1 MDLQLNGKT
10 AIVTGAT
17 AGIGLAIA
25 RTLASEGAAVTI
37 TGRSRDK
44 LDAAV
49 AEIAAAAP
57 GSRITAIVSD
67 QSIAQGAAQLI
78 AAQPDTDI
86 LINNLGYYEAKPFA
100 EISDEDWLRML
111 DINVMSGV
119 RLSRHYF
126 PRMLEKNWGRVIF
139 VSSEVGAF
147 TPPDMVH
154 YGVSKSA
161 QLAVSRGMAEL
172 TKGSGVTVNS
182 VLPAA
187 TRSEGIVE
195 YLRQTAPRPGMSD
208 AEIESHFFQTYRPS
222 SLIARMIESDEIA
235 AMVAL
240 LASPLGAAS
249 NGAAVRV
256 EGGTFRSIL

>member
-67 QSIAQGAAQLI
+67 QSNAQGAAQLI

-86 LINNLGYYEAKPFA
+86 LINNLGYYEAKPFV

-111 DINVMSGV
+111 DVNVMSGV

-222 SLIARMIESDEIA
+222 SLIARMIEADEIA

>member
-1 MDLQLNGKT
+1 MDLQLKNKT

-25 RTLASEGAAVTI
+25 RTLAREGVAVTL
-37 TGRSRDK
+37 TGRSRGK
-44 LDAAV
+44 LDAAL
-49 AEIAAAAP
+49 AQIEASTP
-57 GSRITAIVSD
+57 GSNVSAVVSD
-67 QSIAQGAAQLI
+67 QSTFAGVAALV
-78 AAQPDTDI
+78 AARPDTDI
-86 LINNLGYYEAKPFA
+86 LVNNLGFYEAKPFA
-100 EISDEDWLRML
+100 EISDDDWLRM
-111 DINVMSGV
+111 IEVNVMSGV

-126 PRMLEKNWGRVIF
+126 PRMLSKNWGRVIF
-139 VSSEVGAF
+139 MSSEVGAF

-161 QLAVSRGMAEL
+161 QLAVSRGLAEL
-172 TKGSGVTVNS
+172 TKGTGVTVNS
-182 VLPAA
+182 VLPSA

-195 YLRQTAPRPGMSD
+195 YLRQTAPRPDMSD
-208 AEIESHFFQTYRPS
+208 AEIEAHFFQTYRPS
-222 SLIARMIESDEIA
+222 SLIARMIEADEIA

-256 EGGTFRSIL
+256 EGGTYRSIL

>member
-1 MDLQLNGKT
+1 MDLQLQGKT

-25 RTLASEGAAVTI
+25 RTLAREGVAVTV
-37 TGRSRDK
+37 TGRHRDK
-44 LDAAV
+44 L
-49 AEIAAAAP
+49 
-57 GSRITAIVSD
+57 
-67 QSIAQGAAQLI
+67 
-78 AAQPDTDI
+78 
-86 LINNLGYYEAKPFA
+86 
-100 EISDEDWLRML
+100 
-111 DINVMSGV
+111 
-119 RLSRHYF
+119 
-126 PRMLEKNWGRVIF
+126 
-139 VSSEVGAF
+139 EVGAF

-172 TKGSGVTVNS
+172 TKGTGVTVNS

-187 TRSEGIVE
+187 TRSDGIVE

-208 AEIESHFFQTYRPS
+208 AEIEAHFFQTYRPS
-222 SLIARMIESDEIA
+222 SLIARMIEADEIA

-256 EGGTFRSIL
+256 EGGSFRSIL

>member
-10 AIVTGAT
+10 AIVTAAT

-25 RTLASEGAAVTI
+25 RRLAQEGAAVTL
-37 TGRSRDK
+37 TGRDREK
-44 LDAAV
+44 LAAAV
-49 AEIAAAAP
+49 ASIEADTPAARVTGVLAD
-57 GSRITAIVSD
+57 VSTVEGV
-67 QSIAQGAAQLI
+67 ATLVAR
-78 AAQPDTDI
+78 QPQTDI
-86 LINNLGYYEAKPFA
+86 LINNLGFYEATPFA
-100 EISDEDWLRML
+100 EIDDDAWHRMF
-111 DINVMSGV
+111 DVNVMSGV

-126 PRMLEKNWGRVIF
+126 PMMLRNNQGRVIF
-139 VSSEVGAF
+139 ISSEVGAF
-147 TPPDMVH
+147 TPPDMIH

-172 TKGSGVTVNS
+172 TKGTGVTVNS
-182 VLPAA
+182 VLPSA
-187 TRSEGIVE
+187 TRSEGIMD
-195 YLRQTAPRPGMSD
+195 YLRQTAPQPGMTD
-208 AEIESHFFQTYRPS
+208 AQIEAHFFATYRPS
-222 SLIARMIESDEIA
+222 SLLARMIEADEIA

>member
-1 MDLQLNGKT
+1 MDLQLKGKT
-10 AIVTGAT
+10 AIITGAT

-25 RTLASEGAAVTI
+25 QTLASEGVAVRI
-37 TGRSRDK
+37 TGRSSDK
-44 LDAAV
+44 LEKAV
-49 AEIAAAAP
+49 AQITAAAP
-57 GSRITAIVSD
+57 DSNVTPIIADVSNV
-67 QSIAQGAAQLI
+67 QGVATLI
-78 AAQPDTDI
+78 ASQPDADI
-86 LINNLGYYEAKPFA
+86 LVNNLGYYEAKPFA

-111 DINVMSGV
+111 DVNVMSGV

-126 PRMLEKNWGRVIF
+126 PRMLAKNWGRVIF
-139 VSSEVGAF
+139 ISSEVGAF

-172 TKGSGVTVNS
+172 TKGTGVTVNS
-182 VLPAA
+182 ILPSA
-187 TRSEGIVE
+187 TRSDGIVD
-195 YLRQTAPRPGMSD
+195 YLKQTAPRPGMSD
-208 AEIESHFFQTYRPS
+208 AEIEAHFFQTYRPS
-222 SLIARMIESDEIA
+222 SLIARMIESNEIA

>member
-1 MDLQLNGKT
+1 MDLQLTGKT
-10 AIVTGAT
+10 ALVTGAT

-25 RTLASEGAAVTI
+25 RTLAREGVAVTI
-37 TGRSRDK
+37 TGRDHAK
-44 LDAAV
+44 LQKALADITAAQPQAQV
-49 AEIAAAAP
+49 
-57 GSRITAIVSD
+57 TAIVADLAS
-67 QSIAQGAAQLI
+67 AEGAKALI
-78 AAQPDTDI
+78 AACHDTDI
-86 LINNLGYYEAKPFA
+86 LINNLGFYEARDFA
-100 EISDEDWLRML
+100 DITDDEWLNMFN
-111 DINVMSGV
+111 INVMSGV

-126 PRMLEKNWGRVIF
+126 PRMLERNWGRVIF
-139 VSSEVGAF
+139 MSSEVGAF

-172 TKGSGVTVNS
+172 TKGTGVTVNS
-182 VLPAA
+182 VLPSA
-187 TRSEGIVE
+187 TRSDGIIE
-195 YLRQTAPRPGMSD
+195 YLRQTAPAPGMTD
-208 AEIESHFFQTYRPS
+208 QEIEANFFQTYRPS
-222 SLIARMIESDEIA
+222 SLIARMIDADEIA

>member
-1 MDLQLNGKT
+1 MDLQLANKT
-10 AIVTGAT
+10 ALVTGAT

-37 TGRSRDK
+37 TGRSAARLRD
-44 LDAAV
+44 AV
-49 AEIAAAAP
+49 ATILAAAP
-57 GSRITAIVSD
+57 AASVDTIVADVATREGADQVLANTSD
-67 QSIAQGAAQLI
+67 V
-78 AAQPDTDI
+78 DI
-86 LINNLGYYEAKPFA
+86 LVNNLGFYEAKAFA
-100 EISDEDWLRML
+100 DITDEDWARML
-111 DINVMSGV
+111 DVNVMSGV

-126 PRMLEKNWGRVIF
+126 PRMLARDWGRVIF
-139 VSSEVGAF
+139 ISSEVGAF

-161 QLAVSRGMAEL
+161 QLAVARGMAEL
-172 TKGSGVTVNS
+172 TQGTKVTVNS

-187 TRSEGIVE
+187 TRSDGIVD

-208 AEIESHFFQTYRPS
+208 ADIEAHFFRTYRPS
-222 SLIARMIESDEIA
+222 SLIARMIDADEIA

-256 EGGTFRSIL
+256 EGGSYRSIL

>member
-1 MDLQLNGKT
+1 MDLQLSGKT
-10 AIVTGAT
+10 ALVTGAT

-25 RTLASEGAAVTI
+25 RTLAREGVAVTLTGRDPNKLESAAAEIAKAAPDSRVATILADLSSAEGAAV
-37 TGRSRDK
+37 
-44 LDAAV
+44 
-49 AEIAAAAP
+49 
-57 GSRITAIVSD
+57 
-67 QSIAQGAAQLI
+67 LI

-86 LINNLGYYEAKPFA
+86 LVNNLGYYEAKPFA

-111 DINVMSGV
+111 DVNVMSGV

-126 PRMLEKNWGRVIF
+126 PRMLQRNWGRVIF

-172 TKGSGVTVNS
+172 TKGTGVTVNS
-182 VLPAA
+182 VLPSA
-187 TRSEGIVE
+187 TRSDGIVE
-195 YLRQTAPRPGMSD
+195 YLRQTAPRPGMTD
-208 AEIESHFFQTYRPS
+208 AEIEAHFFQIYRPS
-222 SLIARMIESDEIA
+222 SLIARMIEADEIA

>member
-1 MDLQLNGKT
+1 MDLQLHGKT

-25 RTLASEGAAVTI
+25 RTLAREGVAVTI
-37 TGRSRDK
+37 TGRRQDK

-49 AEIAAAAP
+49 ADIAAAAP
-57 GSRITAIVSD
+57 CADVSSLVADLGTAR
-67 QSIAQGAAQLI
+67 GAAAL
-78 AAQPDTDI
+78 AEVRPDTDI
-86 LINNLGYYEAKPFA
+86 LINNLGYYEARPFA
-100 EISDEDWLRML
+100 EITDEDWLRML

-126 PRMLEKNWGRVIF
+126 PRMLQKNWGRVIF

-172 TKGSGVTVNS
+172 TKGTGVTVNS

-187 TRSEGIVE
+187 TRSDGIVE

-208 AEIESHFFQTYRPS
+208 AEIEAHFFETYRPS
-222 SLIARMIESDEIA
+222 SLIARMIEADEIA

-256 EGGTFRSIL
+256 EGGSFRSIL

>member
-1 MDLQLNGKT
+1 MNLQLTDKT
-10 AIVTGAT
+10 AIITGAT

-25 RTLASEGAAVTI
+25 KTLASEGAAVTI
-37 TGRSRDK
+37 TGRSKDK
-44 LDAAV
+44 LDDAAAQIAAV
-49 AEIAAAAP
+49 AP
-57 GSRITAIVSD
+57 GSNVKTIVADVSET
-67 QSIAQGAAQLI
+67 QGVARLI
-78 AAQPDTDI
+78 EAQPDTDI
-86 LINNLGYYEAKPFA
+86 LVNNLGFYEAKPFA
-100 EISDEDWLRML
+100 DITDEDWHQMIDVNL
-111 DINVMSGV
+111 MSGV

-126 PRMLEKNWGRVIF
+126 SRMLAKNWGRVIF
-139 VSSEVGAF
+139 MSSEVGAF

-161 QLAVSRGMAEL
+161 QLALSRGMAEL
-172 TKGSGVTVNS
+172 TKGTGVTVNS

-187 TRSEGIVE
+187 TRSEGIVS

-208 AEIESHFFQTYRPS
+208 AEIESHFFNTYRPS
-222 SLIARMIESDEIA
+222 SLIARMIEADEVA

-240 LASPLGAAS
+240 LVSPLGAAS

>member
-1 MDLQLNGKT
+1 MNLQLTGKT
-10 AIVTGAT
+10 AIITGAT

-25 RTLASEGAAVTI
+25 KTLASEGVIVTI
-37 TGRSRDK
+37 TGRSVDK
-44 LDAAV
+44 LDDAA
-49 AEIAAAAP
+49 AQISTAAP
-57 GSRITAIVSD
+57 GSSIKTIVADVSET
-67 QSIAQGAAQLI
+67 QGVARLI
-78 AAQPDTDI
+78 EAQPDADI
-86 LINNLGYYEAKPFA
+86 LVNNLGFYEAKPFA
-100 EISDEDWLRML
+100 DITDEDWFRMIDVNL
-111 DINVMSGV
+111 MSGV

-126 PRMLEKNWGRVIF
+126 PRMLAKNWGRVIF
-139 VSSEVGAF
+139 MSSEVGAF

-172 TKGSGVTVNS
+172 TKGTGVTVNS

-187 TRSEGIVE
+187 TRSEGIVN
-195 YLRQTAPRPGMSD
+195 YLRQTAPRAGMTD
-208 AEIESHFFQTYRPS
+208 TEIEAHFFNTYRPS
-222 SLIARMIESDEIA
+222 SLIARMIEAEEVA

>member
-1 MDLQLNGKT
+1 MDLQLAGKT
-10 AIVTGAT
+10 ALVTGAT

-25 RTLASEGAAVTI
+25 RTLAREGVRVTLTGRDPGKLQAAMAEISAGAPGAQLVTVVADLASAEGAATV
-37 TGRSRDK
+37 
-44 LDAAV
+44 
-49 AEIAAAAP
+49 
-57 GSRITAIVSD
+57 
-67 QSIAQGAAQLI
+67 I

-86 LINNLGYYEAKPFA
+86 LVNNLGYYEAKAFA
-100 EISDEDWLRML
+100 DISDDDWMRML
-111 DINVMSGV
+111 EVNVLSGV

-126 PRMLEKNWGRVIF
+126 PRMLERNWGRVIF
-139 VSSEVGAF
+139 MSSEVGAF

-172 TKGSGVTVNS
+172 TQGTGVTVNS
-182 VLPAA
+182 VLPSA
-187 TRSEGIVE
+187 TRSDGIVE
-195 YLRQTAPRPGMSD
+195 YLRQTAPRPGMTD
-208 AEIESHFFQTYRPS
+208 AQIEAHFFQTYRPS
-222 SLIARMIESDEIA
+222 SLIARMIEADEIA

-256 EGGTFRSIL
+256 EGGTYRSIL

>member
-1 MDLQLNGKT
+1 MDLQLKNKS
-10 AIVTGAT
+10 ALVTGAT

-25 RTLASEGAAVTI
+25 RQLAREGVDVWI
-37 TGRSRDK
+37 TGRPGRK
-44 LDAAV
+44 LTDAVSA
-49 AEIAAAAP
+49 ISAAAP
-57 GSRITAIVSD
+57 GATVKAVAVD
-67 QSIAQGAAQLI
+67 LAAAAGAAALFEQV
-78 AAQPDTDI
+78 PEVDI
-86 LINNLGYYEAKPFA
+86 LVNNLGFYEAKPFA
-100 EISDEDWLRML
+100 EITDEDWARIL
-111 DINVMSGV
+111 DVNVMSGV

-126 PRMLEKNWGRVIF
+126 PGMLARDWGRVIF

-161 QLAVSRGMAEL
+161 QLAVARGLAEL
-172 TKGSGVTVNS
+172 TKGTRVTVNS

-187 TRSEGIVE
+187 TRSEGIVD
-195 YLRQTAPRPGMSD
+195 YLRQTAPRPGMTD
-208 AEIESHFFQTYRPS
+208 AEIEAHFFQTHRPS
-222 SLIARMIESDEIA
+222 SLIARMIEADEIA

-256 EGGTFRSIL
+256 EGGSYRSIL

>member
-1 MDLQLNGKT
+1 MDLQLQGKS
-10 AIVTGAT
+10 ALVTGAT

-25 RTLASEGAAVTI
+25 KTLAREGVAVTI
-37 TGRSRDK
+37 TGRSQSK
-44 LDAAV
+44 LNEAMAAV
-49 AEIAAAAP
+49 RESAP
-57 GSRITAIVSD
+57 EAVLGAICVDLATVDGVARLTSNL
-67 QSIAQGAAQLI
+67 S
-78 AAQPDTDI
+78 DTDI
-86 LINNLGYYEAKPFA
+86 LVNNLGFYEAKAFA
-100 EISDEDWLRML
+100 DITDADWSQML
-111 DINVMSGV
+111 EVNVMSGV

-126 PRMLEKNWGRVIF
+126 PRMLERNWGRVIF
-139 VSSEVGAF
+139 ISSEVGAF

-161 QLAVSRGMAEL
+161 QLAVARGLAEL
-172 TKGSGVTVNS
+172 TKGTQVTVNS

-195 YLRQTAPRPGMSD
+195 YLRQTAPRAGMSD
-208 AEIESHFFQTYRPS
+208 AEIEANFFAEHRSS
-222 SLIARMIESDEIA
+222 SLIARMIEADEIA

-256 EGGTFRSIL
+256 EGGSYRSIL

>member
-1 MDLQLNGKT
+1 MDLQLTGKT
-10 AIVTGAT
+10 ALVTGAT

-25 RTLASEGAAVTI
+25 STLAREGVAVTI
-37 TGRSRDK
+37 TGRDREK
-44 LDAAV
+44 LQNAV
-49 AEIAAAAP
+49 SKITHAAP
-57 GSRITAIVSD
+57 QAQVTAVVADLAS
-67 QSIAQGAAQLI
+67 AEGTEALFEAC
-78 AAQPDTDI
+78 PDTDI
-86 LINNLGYYEAKPFA
+86 LINNLGFYEARAFA
-100 EISDEDWLRML
+100 DITDEEWLRMF

-126 PRMLEKNWGRVIF
+126 PRMLARNWGRVIF
-139 VSSEVGAF
+139 MSSEVGAF

-172 TKGSGVTVNS
+172 TKGTGVTVNS
-182 VLPAA
+182 VLPSA
-187 TRSEGIVE
+187 TRSDGIID
-195 YLRQTAPRPGMSD
+195 YLRQTAPKPDMTD
-208 AEIESHFFQTYRPS
+208 QEIEAHFFQTYRPS
-222 SLIARMIESDEIA
+222 SLIARMIEADEIA

>member
-1 MDLQLNGKT
+1 MDMQLEGKT

-25 RTLASEGAAVTI
+25 RTLAREGVSVTL
-37 TGRSRDK
+37 TGRGRDK
-44 LDAAV
+44 LDAA
-49 AEIAAAAP
+49 AAAILVAAP
-57 GSRITAIVSD
+57 GSEVRTVVAD
-67 QSIAQGAAQLI
+67 QSTAEGVAALI
-78 AAQPDTDI
+78 EAQPDADI
-86 LINNLGYYEAKPFA
+86 LVNNLGYYEAKPFA
-100 EISDEDWLRML
+100 EITDEDWLRMIEVNL
-111 DINVMSGV
+111 MSGV

-126 PRMLEKNWGRVIF
+126 PRMLQKNWGRVIF
-139 VSSEVGAF
+139 MSSEVGAF

-172 TKGSGVTVNS
+172 TKGTGVTVNS

-187 TRSEGIVE
+187 TRSEGIVD
-195 YLRQTAPRPGMSD
+195 YLRQTAPRTGMTD
-208 AEIESHFFQTYRPS
+208 AQIEAHFFQTYRPS
-222 SLIARMIESDEIA
+222 SLIARMIEADEIA

-256 EGGTFRSIL
+256 EGGSFRSIL

>member
-1 MDLQLNGKT
+1 MDLQLNNKS
-10 AIVTGAT
+10 ALVTGAT

-25 RTLASEGAAVTI
+25 KLLAREGANVWI
-37 TGRSRDK
+37 TGRPGKK
-44 LDAAV
+44 LNDAVDA
-49 AEIAAAAP
+49 IQAAAP
-57 GSRITAIVSD
+57 RASVQAVPADLAT
-67 QSIAQGAAQLI
+67 AQGAAELI
-78 AAQPDTDI
+78 EQVTEVDI
-86 LINNLGYYEAKPFA
+86 LVNNLGFYEAKPFA
-100 EISDEDWLRML
+100 EITDEDWTRML
-111 DINVMSGV
+111 DVNVMSGV

-126 PRMLEKNWGRVIF
+126 PRMLARNWGRVIF

-161 QLAVSRGMAEL
+161 QLAVARGLAEL
-172 TKGSGVTVNS
+172 TKGTQVTVNS

-208 AEIESHFFQTYRPS
+208 AEIEAHFFQTHRSS
-222 SLIARMIESDEIA
+222 SLIARMIEADEIA
-235 AMVAL
+235 AMVGL

-256 EGGTFRSIL
+256 EGGSYRSIL

>member
-1 MDLQLNGKT
+1 MDLQLSGKT
-10 AIVTGAT
+10 ALVTGAT

-25 RTLASEGAAVTI
+25 RTLAREGVAITLTGRDPQKLESAAADIAKAAPDSQLTVIAVDLGSAEGAATLI
-37 TGRSRDK
+37 E
-44 LDAAV
+44 A
-49 AEIAAAAP
+49 
-57 GSRITAIVSD
+57 
-67 QSIAQGAAQLI
+67 QS
-78 AAQPDTDI
+78 DTDI
-86 LINNLGYYEAKPFA
+86 LVNNLGYYEAKPFA
-100 EISDEDWLRML
+100 EIGDEDWLRMFEV
-111 DINVMSGV
+111 NVMSGV

-126 PRMLEKNWGRVIF
+126 PRMLQRNWGRVIF

-172 TKGSGVTVNS
+172 TKGTGVTVNS
-182 VLPAA
+182 VLPSA
-187 TRSEGIVE
+187 TRSDGIVE
-195 YLRQTAPRPGMSD
+195 YLRQTAPRPGMTD
-208 AEIESHFFQTYRPS
+208 AEIEAHFFQTYRPS
-222 SLIARMIESDEIA
+222 SLIARMIEADEIA

>member
-1 MDLQLNGKT
+1 MDLQLTHKT
-10 AIVTGAT
+10 ALVTGAT

-25 RTLASEGAAVTI
+25 KTLAKEGVAVTI
-37 TGRSRDK
+37 TGRGETK
-44 LDAAV
+44 L
-49 AEIAAAAP
+49 AEAAADIKRAAP
-57 GSRITAIVSD
+57 SADVRTVVADLAKAEGIESLTNSTPAV
-67 QSIAQGAAQLI
+67 
-78 AAQPDTDI
+78 DI
-86 LINNLGYYEAKPFA
+86 LVNNLGFYEAKPFA
-100 EISDEDWLRML
+100 EITDEDWSRML
-111 DINVMSGV
+111 ELNVMSGV

-126 PRMLEKNWGRVIF
+126 PQMLKKNWGRVIF
-139 VSSEVGAF
+139 ISSEVGAF

-161 QLAVSRGMAEL
+161 QLAVARGMAEL
-172 TKGSGVTVNS
+172 TKGTQVTVNS

-195 YLRQTAPRPGMSD
+195 YLRTTAPRPGMTD
-208 AEIESHFFQTYRPS
+208 AEIEAHFFKTYRSS
-222 SLIARMIESDEIA
+222 SLIARMIEADEIA

-256 EGGTFRSIL
+256 EGGSYRSIL

>member
-1 MDLQLNGKT
+1 MDLQLKGKA

-25 RTLASEGAAVTI
+25 RTLAREGVAVTI
-37 TGRSRDK
+37 TGRSRAK
-44 LDAAV
+44 LDDAAT
-49 AEIAAAAP
+49 EIASAAP
-57 GSRITAIVSD
+57 GSRVTAIVAD
-67 QSIAQGAAQLI
+67 QSSPQGVAALI
-78 AAQPDTDI
+78 EAQPDTDI
-86 LINNLGYYEAKPFA
+86 LVNNLGFYEAKPFA
-100 EISDEDWLRML
+100 EITDDDWLRMI
-111 DINVMSGV
+111 DVNVMSGV

-126 PRMLEKNWGRVIF
+126 PRMLSRNWGRVIF
-139 VSSEVGAF
+139 MSSEVGAF

-172 TKGSGVTVNS
+172 TRGTGVTVNS
-182 VLPAA
+182 VLPSA
-187 TRSEGIVE
+187 TRSEGIVD

-208 AEIESHFFQTYRPS
+208 AEVEANFFATHRPS
-222 SLIARMIESDEIA
+222 SLIARMIEPDEIA
-235 AMVAL
+235 SMVAL

>member
-1 MDLQLNGKT
+1 MDLQLKDKT

-25 RTLASEGAAVTI
+25 RILAGEGVSVTI
-37 TGRSRDK
+37 TGRSRNK

-49 AEIAAAAP
+49 AHIDAAAP
-57 GSRITAIVSD
+57 GSRVTAVVAD
-67 QSIAQGAAQLI
+67 QSSSQGAAELI
-78 AAQPDTDI
+78 EAQPDTDI
-86 LINNLGYYEAKPFA
+86 LVNNLGYYEAKPFA
-100 EISDEDWLRML
+100 EITDEDWFRMI
-111 DINVMSGV
+111 DVNVMSGV

-126 PRMLEKNWGRVIF
+126 PRMLRRNWGRVIF
-139 VSSEVGAF
+139 MSSEVGAF
-147 TPPDMVH
+147 TPPDTVH

-172 TKGSGVTVNS
+172 TKGTGVTVNS

-187 TRSEGIVE
+187 TRSEGFVE

-208 AEIESHFFQTYRPS
+208 AEIESHFFLTYRPS
-222 SLIARMIESDEIA
+222 SLIARMIEGNEIA

>member
-1 MDLQLNGKT
+1 MDLQLTKKT
-10 AIVTGAT
+10 ALVTGAT

-25 RTLASEGAAVTI
+25 KTFAREGVEVTI
-37 TGRSRDK
+37 SGRSQSK
-44 LDAAV
+44 LAAAAV
-49 AEIAAAAP
+49 AIKDAAP
-57 GSRITAIVSD
+57 AAVVHTVVTDLATPEGVQALITATPAV
-67 QSIAQGAAQLI
+67 
-78 AAQPDTDI
+78 DI
-86 LINNLGYYEAKPFA
+86 LVNNLGFYEAKPFVD
-100 EISDEDWLRML
+100 ITDDDWTRML
-111 DINVMSGV
+111 DLNVMSGV

-126 PRMLEKNWGRVIF
+126 PEMLKRNWGRVLFI
-139 VSSEVGAF
+139 SSEVGAF

-161 QLAVSRGMAEL
+161 QLAVARGMAEL
-172 TKGSGVTVNS
+172 TKGTQVTVNS

-195 YLRQTAPRPGMSD
+195 YLRTTAPQSGMTD
-208 AEIESHFFQTYRPS
+208 AEIEAHFFRTYRSS
-222 SLIARMIESDEIA
+222 SLIARMIEADEIA

-256 EGGTFRSIL
+256 EGGSYRSIL

>member
-1 MDLQLNGKT
+1 MDLRLKGKT
-10 AIVTGAT
+10 AIVTGGT

-25 RTLASEGAAVTI
+25 ETLAREGVAVTI
-37 TGRSRDK
+37 TGRNHNK
-44 LDAAV
+44 LDAAM
-49 AEIAAAAP
+49 ERIAASAP
-57 GSRITAIVSD
+57 GASVRPVVADLSD
-67 QSIAQGAAQLI
+67 AHGAAALI

-86 LINNLGYYEAKPFA
+86 LVNNLGYYEAKPFA
-100 EISDEDWLRML
+100 EITDEDWLRML
-111 DINVMSGV
+111 DVNVMSGV

-126 PRMLEKNWGRVIF
+126 PRMLEQDWGRVIF
-139 VSSEVGAF
+139 ISSEVGAF

-161 QLAVSRGMAEL
+161 QLAVSRGLAEL
-172 TKGSGVTVNS
+172 TRGTGVTVNS
-182 VLPAA
+182 VLPSA
-187 TRSEGIVE
+187 TRSDGIVE

-208 AEIESHFFQTYRPS
+208 AEIEAHFFETYRPT
-222 SLIARMIESDEIA
+222 SLIARMIEADEIA

-256 EGGTFRSIL
+256 EGGTHRSIL

>member
-1 MDLQLNGKT
+1 MDLQLSGKT
-10 AIVTGAT
+10 ALVTGAT

-25 RTLASEGAAVTI
+25 RTLAREGVAVTI
-37 TGRSRDK
+37 TGREKAK
-44 LDAAV
+44 LQNAV
-49 AEIAAAAP
+49 ADISSAAP
-57 GSRITAIVSD
+57 GVPVSAV
-67 QSIAQGAAQLI
+67 IADLGSAEGAETLF
-78 AAQPDTDI
+78 AACPDTDI
-86 LINNLGYYEAKPFA
+86 LINNLGFYEAKPFA
-100 EISDEDWLRML
+100 DITDEDWLRMI

-126 PRMLEKNWGRVIF
+126 PRMLERSWGRVIF
-139 VSSEVGAF
+139 MSSEVGAF

-172 TKGSGVTVNS
+172 TKGTGVTVNS
-182 VLPAA
+182 VLPSA
-187 TRSEGIVE
+187 TRSDGIIE
-195 YLRQTAPRPGMSD
+195 YLRQTAPEPGMTD
-208 AEIESHFFQTYRPS
+208 RAIEEHFFRTYRPS
-222 SLIARMIESDEIA
+222 SLIARMIEADEIA

>member
-1 MDLQLNGKT
+1 MDLQLRGKT
-10 AIVTGAT
+10 ALVTGAT

-25 RTLASEGAAVTI
+25 RTLAREGVAVTLV
-37 TGRSRDK
+37 GRSGDK
-44 LDAAV
+44 LTAARDAITVAV
-49 AEIAAAAP
+49 PHAELTL
-57 GSRITAIVSD
+57 ITADVGT
-67 QSIAQGAAQLI
+67 AVGVATLTK
-78 AAQPDTDI
+78 AQPDVDI
-86 LINNLGYYEAKPFA
+86 LVNNLGFYEAKPFA
-100 EISDEDWLRML
+100 EISDEDWLHML
-111 DINVMSGV
+111 DVNVMSGV

-126 PRMLEKNWGRVIF
+126 PRMLARNWGRVIF
-139 VSSEVGAF
+139 MSSEVGAF

-172 TKGSGVTVNS
+172 TQGTGVTVNS
-182 VLPAA
+182 VLPSA
-187 TRSEGIVE
+187 TRSDGIVA

-208 AEIESHFFQTYRPS
+208 AQIEANFFATYRPS
-222 SLIARMIESDEIA
+222 SLIARMIEPEEVA